1 MRLIMFLLK
10 KEFKQIFRN
19 KALLPLIFIAPIM
32 QLIILPLAAD
42 FEVKN
47 INISVIDHDHSPY
60 SQELISKLTA
70 SGYFRLTDYGQSF
83 KEGLRQI
90 EQDKADLV
98 LEIPAHFERDLV
110 KENNGELFVAA
121 NAINGVKAGLGSGY
135 LSRIIKDFNA
145 DIRTK
150 WLNQQGESGTSLID
164 ITSSNWFNPYLI
176 YNKFMVPG
184 ILVALVT
191 MVCSYMCALN
201 IVKEK
206 EVGTIEQ
213 INVTPIKKYQFIL
226 GKLIPF
232 WIIGLFVF
240 TVGLFVVGRF
250 IYGIVP
256 VGNLLWLYAYL
267 SIYLIAVLGLGLLI
281 STVSDTQQQAMS
293 VAFFFIMIFM
303 LMSGLFTSIDSM
315 PEWAYIIARI
325 IPMTYFIEV
334 VRMIVLKGSDFSDIQ
349 QHFLIIIGFA
359 IILNGLAIWNYRKT
373 S

>member
-1 MRLIMFLLK
+1 MRSLLFLLR

-19 KALLPLIFIAPIM
+19 KALLPLIFVAPIM
-32 QLIILPLAAD
+32 QLIILPFAAD
-42 FEVKN
+42 YEVKN
-47 INISVIDHDHSPY
+47 INVSIVDHDHSPA
-60 SQELISKLTA
+60 SQQLIAKMTA

-83 KEGLRQI
+83 KEALKQI
-90 EQDKADLV
+90 ESEKADLI
-98 LEIPAHFERDLV
+98 LEIPTNFEKDLI
-110 KENNGELFVAA
+110 KEKSAELFIAA
-121 NAINGVKAGLGSGY
+121 NAINGVKAGLGSSY
-135 LSRIIKDFNA
+135 LSRIIMDFNEN
-145 DIRTK
+145 IRSK
-150 WLNQQGESGTSLID
+150 WVNQNGASVNSLID
-164 ITSSNWFNPYLI
+164 VTSSNWFNPYLI

-232 WIIGLFVF
+232 WIIGMFVF

-250 IYGIVP
+250 IYGLVP
-256 VGNLLWLYAYL
+256 VGNMFWLYGYL
-267 SIYLIAVLGLGLLI
+267 SIYLIAILGLGLLI
-281 STVSDTQQQAMS
+281 STISETQQQAMS

-303 LMSGLFTSIDSM
+303 MMSGLFTSIDSM
-315 PEWAYIIARI
+315 PQWAYVVTKM
-325 IPMTYFIEV
+325 IPVTYFIEV
-334 VRMIVLKGSDFSDIQ
+334 VRMIVLKGSDFQDIQ
-349 QHFLIIIGFA
+349 HHFLIIIGFA
-359 IILNGLAIWNYRKT
+359 ILLNGLAIWNYRKT

>member
-1 MRLIMFLLK
+1 MRSLLFLLR

-32 QLIILPLAAD
+32 QLIILPFAAD
-42 FEVKN
+42 YEVKN
-47 INISVIDHDHSPY
+47 INVSIVDHDHSPS
-60 SQELISKLTA
+60 SQQLIAKMTA

-83 KEGLRQI
+83 KESLKQI
-90 EQDKADLV
+90 ENEKADLI
-98 LEIPAHFERDLV
+98 LEIPTNFERDLI
-110 KENNGELFVAA
+110 KEKSAELFIAA
-121 NAINGVKAGLGSGY
+121 NAINGVKAGLGSSY
-135 LSRIIKDFNA
+135 LSRIIRDFNE

-150 WLNQQGESGTSLID
+150 WVNQNGVSANSLID
-164 ITSSNWFNPYLI
+164 VTSSNWFNPYLI

-232 WIIGLFVF
+232 WIIGMFVF

-256 VGNLLWLYAYL
+256 VGNLFWLYGYL
-267 SIYLIAVLGLGLLI
+267 SIYLIAILGLGLLI
-281 STVSDTQQQAMS
+281 STISETQQQAMS

-303 LMSGLFTSIDSM
+303 MMSGLFTSIDSM
-315 PEWAYIIARI
+315 PQWAYIVTKM
-325 IPMTYFIEV
+325 IPVTYFIEV
-334 VRMIVLKGSDFSDIQ
+334 VRMIVLKGSDFYDIQ
-349 QHFLIIIGFA
+349 HHFLIITGFA
-359 IILNGLAIWNYRKT
+359 LLLNGLAIWNYRKT

>member
-1 MRLIMFLLK
+1 MRSLLFLLR

-47 INISVIDHDHSPY
+47 INISVVDHDHTSF
-60 SQELISKLTA
+60 SQQLISKLTS
-70 SGYFRLTDYGQSF
+70 SGYFRLMDYGSSF
-83 KEGLRQI
+83 KKGLEQI
-90 EQDKADLV
+90 EQDKADII
-98 LEIPAHFERDLV
+98 LEIPNNFERNLI
-110 KENNGELFVAA
+110 KEGEADLFVAA
-121 NAINGVKAGLGSGY
+121 NAINGVKAGLGSSY
-135 LSRIIKDFNA
+135 LSRIITNFNE

-150 WLNQQGESGTSLID
+150 WVNKQGESGMSLID
-164 ITSSNWFNPYLI
+164 VTSSNWFNPYLI

-191 MVCSYMCALN
+191 MVCSYMCSLN

-206 EVGTIEQ
+206 EMGTIEQ

-232 WIIGLFVF
+232 WIIGMFVF
-240 TVGLFVVGRF
+240 SVGLFIVGRF
-250 IYGIVP
+250 VYGIVP
-256 VGNLLWLYAYL
+256 VGNLLLLYGYL
-267 SIYLIAVLGLGLLI
+267 ALYLVAVLGLGLLI

-315 PEWAYIIARI
+315 PTWANVIAKC
-325 IPMTYFIEV
+325 IPVTYFIEV
-334 VRMIVLKGSDFSDIQ
+334 VRMIVLKGSSFGDIQ
-349 QHFLIIIGFA
+349 QHFLIMIGFA
-359 IILNGLAIWNYRKT
+359 VLLNTLAILNYRKT

>member
-1 MRLIMFLLK
+1 MRSLIFLLR

-19 KALLPLIFIAPIM
+19 KALLPLIFVAPIL

-47 INISVIDHDHSPY
+47 INIAVVDHDHSSY
-60 SQELISKLTA
+60 SQELISKITA
-70 SGYFRLTDYGQSF
+70 SGYFRLTAYGESF
-83 KEGLRQI
+83 RKSLSLVED
-90 EQDKADLV
+90 DKADLV
-98 LEIPAHFERDLV
+98 LEIPNHFERDLV
-110 KENNGELFVAA
+110 KESSAELFIAA
-121 NAINGVKAGLGSGY
+121 NAINAVKAGLGSSY
-135 LSRIIKDFNA
+135 LSRIIQDFNA
-145 DIRTK
+145 DIRAK
-150 WLNQQGESGTSLID
+150 WVNQSGKSSFSMID
-164 ITSSNWFNPYLI
+164 VTATNWFNPYLV

-191 MVCSYMCALN
+191 MVASYMCALN

-206 EVGTIEQ
+206 EMGTIEQ

-232 WIIGLFVF
+232 WIIGMLVF

-256 VGNLLWLYAYL
+256 VGNLFWLYAYL
-267 SIYLIAVLGLGLLI
+267 SIYLIAILGLGLLI
-281 STVSDTQQQAMS
+281 STISETQQQAMS

-315 PEWAYIIARI
+315 PTWAYYIARS
-325 IPMTYFIEV
+325 IPVTYFIEV
-334 VRMIVLKGSDFSDIQ
+334 VRMIVLKGSSFADIQ
-349 QHFLIIIGFA
+349 HHFLIISGFA
-359 IILNGLAIWNYRKT
+359 VLLNTLAILNYRKI